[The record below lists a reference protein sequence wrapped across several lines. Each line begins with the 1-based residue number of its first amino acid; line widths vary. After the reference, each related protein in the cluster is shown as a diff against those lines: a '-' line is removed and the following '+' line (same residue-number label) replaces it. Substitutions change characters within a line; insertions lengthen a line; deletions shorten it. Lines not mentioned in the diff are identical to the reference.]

1 MRISDWSSDVCSS
14 DLGRPIVI
22 FPEGT
27 RVAPHQHR
35 PYQPGVAAL
44 YGQLGLPVVPVALNS
59 GLFWRRRSFL
69 KQPGT
74 IILEFLPPIAPG
86 LPRKVFLAR
95 LEQAIEGRTRLLAG
109 AGPPEL
115 QAKAKPL
122 AQQSVCRREEQ
133 REGKEVGR

>member
-14 DLGRPIVI
+14 DLIVI

-27 RVAPHQHR
+27 RVAPDQHR

-69 KQPGT
+69 KRPGT
-74 IILEFLPPIAPG
+74 ITLEFLPPIAPG
-86 LPRKVFLAR
+86 LPRKAFLAR
-95 LEQAIEGRTRLLAG
+95 LERSEEHTS
-109 AGPPEL
+109 EL
-115 QAKAKPL
+115 QSLMRISYAVFWLNKKNTD
-122 AQQSVCRREEQ
+122 AQL
-133 REGKEVGR
+133 

>member
-1 MRISDWSSDVCSS
+1 MVAAARKAAAA
-14 DLGRPIVI
+14 GRPVVI

-69 KQPGT
+69 KQPGP
-74 IILEFLPPIAPG
+74 IILEFLPPYAPG
-86 LPRKVFLAR
+86 RSA
-95 LEQAIEGRTRLLAG
+95 GRRVG
-109 AGPPEL
+109 HEL
-115 QAKAKPL
+115 
-122 AQQSVCRREEQ
+122 VCPVRSWWSPST
-133 REGKEVGR
+133 